1 MSFKS
6 NMARAVAV
14 LAAAAT
20 LTAVTAAPASAAN
33 RYVLVVNH
41 TSHTLTRL
49 YAAGRVYAGGYTDWL
64 GRSTLAPG
72 ASMIINFSDGSGY
85 CRMTIVGQ
93 FNDGDTVSENGFNV
107 CAEPQLE
114 FTGN

>member
-1 MSFKS
+1 MSVKS
-6 NMARAVAV
+6 NIARAVAV

-20 LTAVTAAPASAAN
+20 LTAVSATTASAAN

-41 TSHTLTRL
+41 TNHTLTRL
-49 YAAGRVYAGGYTDWL
+49 YAAGRVYEGGYTDWL

-72 ASMIINFSDGSGY
+72 ASMIINFNDGSGY
-85 CRMTIVGQ
+85 CRMNMVGE
-93 FNDGDTVSENGFNV
+93 FSDGDTVSQSGFNV
-107 CAEPQLE
+107 CVEPRLE